1 MKSNTNL
8 SLFLAC
14 LVGFAFSV
22 NYTNHAPLAS
32 ALMGVFSFNKAQA
45 GLLTSA
51 IFLTHAI
58 MQIPGGHLAD
68 RFGGKRVIQTGLLII
83 TFGNTAISMAGSYEQ
98 LIVWK
103 AFIGF
108 GTGISFIGGA
118 RYIAQSLPHSSLPKA
133 QGLYGAS
140 ILLGS
145 GFVIFLV
152 PQLASIFNWSGAF
165 LSTAVIAGSVL
176 IIFSLFA
183 PVPPR
188 AIHPHVDL
196 GEMLSH
202 KELWV
207 LGFLQMASFGLVI
220 VIGTWINE
228 LLKLNIGL
236 APKTAG
242 AVGSIV
248 LLLGIITR
256 TYGGKLVE
264 QIGYRNLIILSILLN
279 ITGCFMLAMLGSS
292 FVAVFTA
299 ILFLG
304 FGCGLPYAA
313 LFSKATMLF
322 PGRAGAAMGLVNMLG
337 IIMILVGSPLLGKIA
352 DLTGNFQMA
361 FVALGCFSVLAF
373 VVSLFLKDANKET
386 K

>member
-1 MKSNTNL
+1 MKPNQTL
-8 SLFLAC
+8 PLLFAC

-22 NYTNHAPLAS
+22 NYTNHAPLAAS
-32 ALMGVFSFNKAQA
+32 LMQQFAFNKAQA

-51 IFLTHAI
+51 IFLTHAL

-68 RFGGKRVIQTGLLII
+68 RFGGKKVILAGLLII
-83 TFGNTAISMAGSYEQ
+83 TLGNTAIAFAGSYEQ
-98 LIVWK
+98 LLFWK
-103 AFIGF
+103 CFIGI
-108 GTGISFIGGA
+108 GTGISFIGSA
-118 RYIAQSLPHSSLPKA
+118 RYIAQSLPHEQLPKA

-145 GFVIFLV
+145 GFVIFAV
-152 PQLASIFNWSGAF
+152 PQLASVFNWSGAF
-165 LSTAVIAGSVL
+165 LCTAVIAGLAL
-176 IIFSLFA
+176 ILFFVSA
-183 PVPPR
+183 PAPQKNS
-188 AIHPHVDL
+188 HPHVDL
-196 GEMLSH
+196 GELLSH
-202 KELWV
+202 KELWL

-236 APKTAG
+236 TPKTAG

-256 TYGGKLVE
+256 TYGGQLVKKL
-264 QIGYRNLIILSILLN
+264 GYRRLILISISFN
-279 ITGCFMLAMLGSS
+279 IAGCFFLAFLAST
-292 FVAVFTA
+292 FPLVLLA
-299 ILFLG
+299 IVLLG

-313 LFSKATMLF
+313 LFSKATILF

-337 IIMILVGSPLLGKIA
+337 IIMILAGSPLLGKIA
-352 DLTGNFQMA
+352 DMTGNFQMA

-373 VVSLFLKDANKET
+373 VVSLFLKEKT
-386 K
+386 V

>member
-1 MKSNTNL
+1 MKPNQTL
-8 SLFLAC
+8 PLFFAC
-14 LVGFAFSV
+14 LAGFAFSV
-22 NYTNHAPLAS
+22 NYTNHAPLAA
-32 ALMGVFSFNKAQA
+32 ALMKEFSFNKAQA

-51 IFLTHAI
+51 IFLTHAF

-68 RFGGKRVIQTGLLII
+68 RFGGKNVILTGLLII
-83 TFGNTAISMAGSYEQ
+83 TLGNTAIAYAGSYEQ
-98 LIVWK
+98 LIFWK
-103 AFIGF
+103 CFIGL
-108 GTGISFIGGA
+108 GTGISFIGSA
-118 RYIAQSLPHSSLPKA
+118 RYIAQSLPHEQLPKA

-145 GFVIFLV
+145 GFVIFAV
-152 PQLASIFNWSGAF
+152 PQLASVFNWSGAF
-165 LSTAVIAGSVL
+165 LTTAVIAGFTL
-176 IIFSLFA
+176 ILFFISA
-183 PVPPR
+183 PTPQKTV
-188 AIHPHVDL
+188 HPHVDL
-196 GEMLSH
+196 RELLSH
-202 KELWV
+202 KELWL

-256 TYGGKLVE
+256 TYGGQLVKKL
-264 QIGYRNLIILSILLN
+264 GYRRLILISIGFN
-279 ITGCFMLAMLGSS
+279 IIGCFILAFLAST
-292 FVAVFTA
+292 FAAVFFA
-299 ILFLG
+299 IVLLG

-313 LFSKATMLF
+313 LFSKATILF

-337 IIMILVGSPLLGKIA
+337 IIMILGGSPLLGKIA

-361 FVALGCFSVLAF
+361 FVALGCFSILAF
-373 VVSLFLKDANKET
+373 VVSLFLKDNKA
-386 K
+386 